1 MTEPDVEMGAPSPGW
16 YTGNQ
21 PGRIDD
27 RKLVHRILAG
37 DERACSILVERYTPA
52 VMGCIAGKVR
62 SRSDMEDLAQEVFL
76 RAFRF
81 LHTLRDQERFAP
93 WLMGIARRSV
103 ADYYRRHGRRL
114 QVIPSPD
121 GDEDQPCPLE
131 NFPDPSP
138 GPADRLMA
146 RQEREIVLEELAR
159 LGEKYRVVLYMRL
172 VGEESSS
179 DIARLLGVAPDA
191 VRKRLLRGME
201 QLRKGLRRR
210 GLDLDAGM
218 GADLQGREEV
228 DS

>member
-1 MTEPDVEMGAPSPGW
+1 MEPDVETGVPNPGW
-16 YTGNQ
+16 YTGHQ

-52 VMGCIAGKVR
+52 VMGCVANKVR
-62 SRSDMEDLAQEVFL
+62 SQSDMEDLVQEVFL

-81 LHTLRDQERFAP
+81 LHTLRDPERFAP
-93 WLMGIARRSV
+93 WIMGIARRSV

-114 QVIPSPD
+114 QVIPGPD
-121 GDEDQPCPLE
+121 PDEEHGNPVD
-131 NFPDPSP
+131 NFPDPAP
-138 GPADRLMA
+138 GPAERLIA
-146 RQEREIVLEELAR
+146 RQEREIVMEELAR

-172 VGEESSS
+172 VGEESAS

-210 GLDLDAGM
+210 GLSLELGM